1 MNNNDPVYLLRNTP
15 DLLYRGRLFLAIAET
30 FVVTVLL
37 IYRWERDAFAYTA
50 LASLCIYNF
59 VIIWLLR
66 NHSIRH
72 IRVWLVLLGDLLFVT
87 IACIATGNSASPFI
101 GHFYLLTFASSM
113 FYGMA
118 GGVLM
123 GFLMGMITAGLGLRT
138 QEVQGRYPVM
148 DILHTAPYFPLI
160 GAFSGFLVREVQRW
174 FGRFN
179 EQQAQVEIHEEN
191 EENYHNEMQ
200 LARLVQESVV
210 PSAPPI
216 HAGFAFATRSHPS
229 QEVGGDFHLF
239 LEETNCFGAILGD
252 VSGKGVAAALIAT
265 SLSTVLPYLHP
276 LRDPLSAFEH
286 LNSDLYKRSPE
297 ASFVTLICARFPAH
311 SNTIHVFN
319 AGHYPPLL
327 WQGTSQSLFPTP
339 LTPCPPLGLMP
350 HCPKATNTCHEQS
363 LPFTHGD
370 TLLLYSDAL
379 VETRNAAGEMF
390 GEARLAEVFRTH
402 ATKDV
407 ETIADAL
414 VAAVITHGALKDDL
428 TLLLC
433 QKCQKA

>member
-1 MNNNDPVYLLRNTP
+1 MTNNDSGNDPVYLLRNTP
-15 DLLYRGRLFLAIAET
+15 DLLYRGRLFLTVVEML
-30 FVVTVLL
+30 VVTALL
-37 IYRWERDAFAYTA
+37 VYRRDRDAFAYTA

-59 VIIWLLR
+59 IIVWLLKQ
-66 NHSIRH
+66 HSIRH
-72 IRVWLVLLGDLLFVT
+72 IRVWLVLLGDLFFVT
-87 IACIATGNSASPFI
+87 MACMATRDSASPFI
-101 GHFYLLTFASSM
+101 GHFYLLTFVASL

-123 GFLMGMITAGLGLRT
+123 GFLTGMITALLGLRIVG
-138 QEVQGRYPVM
+138 QYPLT

-174 FGRFN
+174 FGRFS
-179 EQQAQVEIHEEN
+179 EQQARVEIHEEN

-210 PSAPPI
+210 PSTPPT
-216 HAGFAFATRSHPS
+216 HAGFTFATRSHPS
-229 QEVGGDFHLF
+229 QEVGGDFYLF
-239 LEETNCFGAILGD
+239 LEEGDAFGAILGD
-252 VSGKGVAAALIAT
+252 VSGKGIAAALIAT

-297 ASFVTLICARFPAH
+297 ASFVTLVCARFPADAD
-311 SNTIHVFN
+311 TIHLFN

-327 WQGTSQSLFPTP
+327 WQDASQSLFPTP

-350 HCPKATNTCHEQS
+350 HCPKATNTCHEQA
-363 LPFTHGD
+363 LPFTNGD

-390 GEARLAEVFRTH
+390 GEVRLAEVFRAH
-402 ATKDV
+402 ATKDA

-414 VAAVITHGALKDDL
+414 VAAVITHGPLRDDL

-433 QKCQKA
+433 KKAF